1 MEMVRMSS
9 DLRLKKKM
17 SNCLRPLISS
27 FIQCS
32 TLRLRGF
39 CEVGALEILHGEK

>member
-1 MEMVRMSS
+1 MVRMSS
-9 DLRLKKKM
+9 DLRLKKM

-27 FIQCS
+27 VIQCS

-39 CEVGALEILHGEK
+39 GEVGALEILHGEK